1 MQPSVWQGFF
11 SHIRRDFRLI
21 ARHKL
26 DLLNPL
32 VFFFIAVSLI
42 PLGLGPDKKVLAQ
55 LAPGIV
61 WIMALLASLLSLE
74 NLFRSDYEDGS
85 LEQILRSPQSL
96 HLSVIAK
103 VLVHWCVSGLPLTL
117 FSPLLA
123 TVMNLP
129 AAGYWPLVISLL
141 LGTLAMSLIGAIGA
155 ALTLSAR
162 RSGLLLSLIVVP
174 LYIPL
179 LIFGAS
185 AVQSAVDQAP
195 YLMQLAVLGAMAS
208 LGLLLAPFAI
218 MGALKI
224 SQE

>member
-1 MQPSVWQGFF
+1 MQPSLWQGFF
-11 SHIRRDFRLI
+11 SHIQRDFRLV

-32 VFFFIAVSLI
+32 VFFFLAVTLI
-42 PLGLGPDKKVLAQ
+42 PLGLGPEKKLLAQ
-55 LAPGIV
+55 LAAGIV

-85 LEQILRSPQSL
+85 LEQMLISPQSL
-96 HLSVIAK
+96 YFASLAK
-103 VLVHWCVSGLPLTL
+103 IFVHWCVTGLPLTL
-117 FSPLLA
+117 ASPFLGM
-123 TVMNLP
+123 VMSLP
-129 AAGYWPLVISLL
+129 EPGYWPLVFSLL
-141 LGTLAMSLIGAIGA
+141 LGTLSMSLIGGIGA

-185 AVQSAVDQAP
+185 AVQSATESSPFA
-195 YLMQLAVLGAMAS
+195 MQLAVLGAMAA
-208 LGLLLAPFAI
+208 LGLLAAPFAI